1 MAKTFYIALIFLRVL
16 LSLSH
21 YLSVCLSLS
30 LHSYFGQ
37 LISWISQK
45 ANSCNILWVI
55 VRMRNSFVFDQTS
68 INVDVIWMKTSWF
81 YSFNTYG
88 GIPNLQQLQHQPVS
102 FFTFLAFKRF
112 TKKKGLPFILS
123 ILFFKTKIFLSNS
136 SKKIHF
142 SISQI
147 QDLCLFEKNKYS
159 CQRHSSKNWLSSSQI
174 FFVVFS
180 EKWQTHKLKM

>member
-1 MAKTFYIALIFLRVL
+1 
-16 LSLSH
+16 
-21 YLSVCLSLS
+21 
-30 LHSYFGQ
+30 
-37 LISWISQK
+37 
-45 ANSCNILWVI
+45 
-55 VRMRNSFVFDQTS
+55 MRNSFVFDQTS

-136 SKKIHF
+136 SKKF
-142 SISQI
+142 ISAFLKYKICAYSKKTNILANGI
-147 QDLCLFEKNKYS
+147 Q
-159 CQRHSSKNWLSSSQI
+159 
-174 FFVVFS
+174 
-180 EKWQTHKLKM
+180 LKTGFLILKSFL